1 MTVKIRP
8 YRRGGLEV
16 DIMIRLPN
24 GETYRERRKA
34 PTDSRSAAMR
44 WAKDRERHLL
54 VHGPTAKTTKTD
66 GRDAAS
72 TTTKEVPTLAEF
84 APRYMQGYAVA
95 NRHKPSTIAG
105 KDQHLRSHLI
115 PLFGTKRLD
124 QITQEE
130 IQRLKAGM
138 TGRSSKTI
146 NNVLATLST
155 MLKCA
160 VEWSVIEQLPVQVR
174 RLRVIK
180 TTMDFFDF
188 DEYEKLVAAAKS
200 LDPRTLV
207 FVLLGGDA
215 GLRAG
220 EIRGL
225 YWDSLDLDRRMLT
238 VERAEWKGQ
247 ITTPKYDK
255 IRTVPLT
262 TRLADALRGLR
273 HERGPFVFYTDR
285 DHPLGRNGQRRWLS
299 RAAKRA
305 GLRDKGPHTL
315 RHTFCS
321 HLAMRGAPASAIQK
335 LAGHSAL
342 VTTERYMH
350 LSPAALESAIRLLEG
365 PTPTYVGAGRSRELG
380 SQSLET
386 CWRRVRGFSR
396 TIVIPCTY
404 PHRTTGC

>member
-34 PTDSRSAAMR
+34 PTDSRSATMR

-54 VHGPTAKTTKTD
+54 VHGPSIKTKDD
-66 GRDAAS
+66 GCDDAS
-72 TTTKEVPTLAEF
+72 VGKQEVPTLAEF
-84 APRYMQGYAVA
+84 APRYMEGYAVA
-95 NRHKPSTIAG
+95 NRHKPSTIQG
-105 KDQHLRSHLI
+105 KQQHLRNHLI
-115 PLFGTKRLD
+115 PYFGTRRLD

-130 IQRLKAGM
+130 LQRLKAAM
-138 TGRSSKTI
+138 AGRSSKTI

-155 MLKCA
+155 LLKCG
-160 VEWSVIEQLPVQVR
+160 VEWGVIEQMPVQVR
-174 RLRVIK
+174 RLRVSK

-188 DEYEKLVAAAKS
+188 DEYDKLVAAAKE
-200 LDPRTLV
+200 LDPRLLV
-207 FVLLGGDA
+207 FVLLAGDA

-225 YWDSLDLDRRMLT
+225 YWDSVDLERRMLT
-238 VERAEWKGQ
+238 VQRAEWSGE

-255 IRTVPLT
+255 IRTLPMT
-262 TRLADALRGLR
+262 TRLADGLR
-273 HERGPFVFYTDR
+273 DLARGPGPFVIYTNR
-285 DHPLGRNGQRRWLS
+285 GEHSELRSLTRGCQRSWLS
-299 RAAKRA
+299 RALRRA

-350 LSPAALESAIRLLEG
+350 LSPAALESAIRLLEA
-365 PTPTYVGAGRSRELG
+365 PAPTYVGAGHSREVG
-380 SQSLET
+380 IAVVGDMVET
-386 CWRRVRGFSR
+386 G
-396 TIVIPCTY
+396 P
-404 PHRTTGC
+404 TGR